1 MRTYIFL
8 IFLLLVFPF
17 SVSADYYR
25 YVDENGF
32 RHYVDTMKKV
42 PKAYQDTTVH
52 YIVPKDGGNLQD
64 DAVQVANPQIF
75 NNAKATLKKEKN
87 EKR

>member
-1 MRTYIFL
+1 MRTHIFL
-8 IFLLLVFPF
+8 MFLLLVFPC

-42 PKAYQDTTVH
+42 PKAYQDQTVH
-52 YIVPKDGGNLQD
+52 IIVPKDGGNLQEE
-64 DAVQVANPQIF
+64 AVQETNFKILK
-75 NNAKATLKKEKN
+75 NAEVTLMKENSMK
-87 EKR
+87 